1 MDAVQRI
8 GGLNMETNHQTQV
21 LAHLKNGKTLSQA
34 EAIHHFDCYRLS
46 AVIDR
51 LRKQGF
57 DIVTHNESNLNGRG
71 THARYE
77 LNEVAA

>member
-1 MDAVQRI
+1 MS
-8 GGLNMETNHQTQV
+8 TTHQTQV
-21 LAHLKNGKTLSQA
+21 LNHLKQGKTLSQA
-34 EAIHHFDCYRLS
+34 EAINHFDCYRLS

-57 DIVTHNESNLNGRG
+57 EIVTHQEANLNNKG

-77 LNEVAA
+77 LIGEFVA